1 MELFL
6 CRISYQELLKRAAFH
21 YPFVPASAWKGR
33 VETPACFLLPQREKV
48 TRRAG
53 GEGEN
58 PDRTGTII
66 ALSIDVSLCA

>member
-21 YPFVPASAWKGR
+21 YPLRASLCLERKGGNAG
-33 VETPACFLLPQREKV
+33 VLSSPKTGEGGPK
-48 TRRAG
+48 AG